1 MSSNKVE
8 IQKITIKQTIIVE
21 DEAARVNLKNLL
33 SDILKV
39 DIVNIEMR
47 FEDKTKEVENFKF
60 KNGL

>member
-21 DEAARVNLKNLL
+21 DEAARVNLKSLL

-47 FEDKTKEVENFKF
+47 FEDKKEVENFKF
-60 KNGL
+60 KGGL